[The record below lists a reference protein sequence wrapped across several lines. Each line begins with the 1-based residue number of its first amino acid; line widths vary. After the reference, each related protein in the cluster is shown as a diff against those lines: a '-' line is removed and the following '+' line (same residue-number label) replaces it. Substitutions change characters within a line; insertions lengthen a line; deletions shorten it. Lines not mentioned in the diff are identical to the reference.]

1 MLKEIHLM
9 MINHLPEKKTYIQ
22 KNQIKKE
29 KYLKSSL
36 LMTMSGYVQTVVK
49 FGMITE
55 IADG

>member
-36 LMTMSGYVQTVVK
+36 LMTMSGYVQAVVK

>member
-1 MLKEIHLM
+1 M